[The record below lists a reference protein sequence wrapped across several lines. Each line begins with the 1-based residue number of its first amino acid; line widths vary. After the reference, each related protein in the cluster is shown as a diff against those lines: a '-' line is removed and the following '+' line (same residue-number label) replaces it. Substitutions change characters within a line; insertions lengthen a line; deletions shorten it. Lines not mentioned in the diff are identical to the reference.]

1 MSSIYL
7 SIYLIYTCFS
17 PVKIKLFVR
26 PFCASFGSSSAQN
39 EPITWRLLPLRENRL
54 LWWRAL
60 RHRKSGK
67 KNTYLYESGSVAVC
81 KVKNKREIPSG
92 SCSSSKFTAY
102 FTIKC
107 CIMALARQ
115 RDDFSQ
121 IHPQKLQS
129 KAF

>member
-1 MSSIYL
+1 MSSIYP

-17 PVKIKLFVR
+17 PVKIKLFVH

-54 LWWRAL
+54 LW
-60 RHRKSGK
+60 HRKSGK
-67 KNTYLYESGSVAVC
+67 KNTYLYECGSVAVC

-92 SCSSSKFTAY
+92 SCSSCKFTAY

-107 CIMALARQ
+107 RIMALARQ